1 LSERCALTEDD
12 AYDLLAYL
20 ITGAEIG
27 VVEPAFYGPRRL
39 LDAAA
44 RLALAMAEQSPP
56 DQRTWLTAFS
66 TDANQAMALARR
78 QPEEFETY
86 LHEAAEAI
94 ATELKRRVGLTA
106 ERADSAETAVP
117 V

>member
-1 LSERCALTEDD
+1 MGERCALTEDD

-44 RLALAMAEQSPP
+44 RLAAAMSGQAQP
-56 DQRTWLTAFS
+56 DQRAWLA
-66 TDANQAMALARR
+66 AL
-78 QPEEFETY
+78 P
-86 LHEAAEAI
+86 L
-94 ATELKRRVGLTA
+94 
-106 ERADSAETAVP
+106 
-117 V
+117 